1 MLIELRRHCEAVLI
15 PSGEKTILLKGDGV
29 YITQNMGGNFTVRT
43 HVGQLVRIAG
53 WDSDALG
60 IDLSAISN
68 EVEEEDTG
76 EFEISKV
83 WNKLSSIF
91 DPEIPVNIVDL
102 GLIYSCEAYALDSG
116 GYRVE
121 IKMTMTAPG
130 CGMGDILKE
139 EAISKI
145 SSIRDVREVDVEI
158 VLEPAWDRS
167 RMSEAAMLQLG
178 MF

>member
-43 HVGQLVRIAG
+43 HIGHLARIAG

-60 IDLSAISN
+60 IDLNNASDT
-68 EVEEEDTG
+68 EEDDAG

-102 GLIYSCEAYALDSG
+102 GLIYSCEAAELDTG
-116 GYRVE
+116 GYKVE

-145 SSIRDVREVDVEI
+145 SSIKDVQVVDVEI
-158 VLEPAWDRS
+158 VLEPAWERS

-178 MF
+178 ML